1 MLRRTIIAGLTL
13 FASAVAL
20 SQPLDAAEMS
30 KSPTESATASDK
42 VDFATQI
49 EPLLSR
55 FGCNAGGCHGKAS
68 GQNGFKLS
76 LFGFDSEFDYEA
88 IVEEARGRRI
98 FGSAAENSLML
109 RKATGKVPH
118 GGGKRLEPGSE
129 PYQILHRWIAQG
141 APASAPDAP
150 RVTTIAIEPSERVMQ
165 PGAKQQLKVLATYS
179 NDAVREVTAEAQ
191 YDSNMG
197 PVAAVSPE
205 GLVECGTQSGEAA
218 VMARYMGQVAVFRAL
233 VPHGK
238 SLAAIPNFNTDHYI
252 DRLSAEKWKK
262 LGLLPSPAADDATF
276 IRRVTVDL
284 CGRLPTTDET
294 RAYVADTA
302 ADKRVKLVDRL
313 L

>member
-1 MLRRTIIAGLTL
+1 MFRRTIIAGIAL
-13 FASAVAL
+13 FASAAVLSEPAHPADAVRPSQQPPVAT
-20 SQPLDAAEMS
+20 D
-30 KSPTESATASDK
+30 DK
-42 VDFATQI
+42 VDFATQV

-76 LFGFDSEFDYEA
+76 LFGFDAEFDYEA
-88 IVEEARGRRI
+88 IVDEARGRRI

-129 PYQILHRWIAQG
+129 PYQILHRWITQG

-150 RVTTIAIEPSERVMQ
+150 RVTKIAIEPGERVMSLA
-165 PGAKQQLKVLATYS
+165 AKQQLKVVATYS
-179 NDAVREVTAEAQ
+179 NGATRDVTSEAQ

-197 PVAAVSPE
+197 PVAAVSGE

-233 VPHGK
+233 VQRGK
-238 SLAAIPNFNTDHYI
+238 SLAAIQNFHTEQYI
-252 DRLSAEKWKK
+252 ERLFDGQWK
-262 LGLLPSPAADDATF
+262 
-276 IRRVTVDL
+276 
-284 CGRLPTTDET
+284 
-294 RAYVADTA
+294 
-302 ADKRVKLVDRL
+302 
-313 L
+313 